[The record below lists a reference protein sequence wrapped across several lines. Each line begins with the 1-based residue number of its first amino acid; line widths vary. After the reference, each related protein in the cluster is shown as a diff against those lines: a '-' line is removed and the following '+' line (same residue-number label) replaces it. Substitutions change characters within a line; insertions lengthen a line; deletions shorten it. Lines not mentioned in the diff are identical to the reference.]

1 MAATNWVERNSYKVE
16 DTVPPLSEAQYLT
29 FARVLLAQNK
39 VNSTL
44 TLLDQL
50 LITAESTGK
59 TGTVIE
65 ILILQALVYLKKD
78 EIPQALKAFV
88 CALTHA
94 QTEGFLRIFLDEGKP
109 IVTLL
114 QYAAKKGVYPAYIKK
129 LLSAASPGGTTALSS
144 QLLIEPLSDR
154 ELEVLQRVAEGKSNQ
169 QIADALFITSG
180 TVKKHLNNIFGKLSV
195 QSRTQCVARAR
206 ELNML

>member
-1 MAATNWVERNSYKVE
+1 MAATNWVERNGYKVE

-59 TGTVIE
+59 IGTVIE
-65 ILILQALVYLKKD
+65 ILILQALAYQKID
-78 EIPQALKAFV
+78 DIPQALKAFE
-88 CALTHA
+88 CALTLA

-114 QYAAKKGVYPAYIKK
+114 QYAAKKGVYSAYIKK
-129 LLSAASPGGTTALSS
+129 LLSVASPGGTTALSS
-144 QLLIEPLSDR
+144 QLLIEPLSNR

-169 QIADALFITSG
+169 QIAGALFITSG

-206 ELNML
+206 ELNIL